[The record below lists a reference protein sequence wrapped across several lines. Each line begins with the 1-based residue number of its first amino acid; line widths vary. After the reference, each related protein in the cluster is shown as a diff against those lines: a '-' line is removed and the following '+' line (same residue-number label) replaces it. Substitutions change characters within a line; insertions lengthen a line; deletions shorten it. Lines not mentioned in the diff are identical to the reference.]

1 MRHHHSTALLPILA
15 LLLATC
21 AAGGGTVPPATVPRS
36 PASVATPSPS
46 ERAAVFPTA
55 AFTDLRETPV
65 SEAEAEDLQAILND
79 MVGGAGM
86 TATVMTA
93 DGTWS
98 GAAGTADGVRDVQV
112 DDQFAIA
119 SVTKSVIAAQV
130 MQMVE
135 AGELALDDPATAHL
149 PPQLDFDTNAAS
161 IRHLLGMHSG
171 IPDYVAGLWES
182 LSTDPQQNWTPA
194 KVLALVPATRSTAGV
209 EAGFSDTNYVLL
221 GLVIEQIRGRPLAN
235 VLRNGVLSGDGLQRL
250 IYQPGEAPA
259 EPMAMPGGESIAA
272 LEKGGGY
279 LPSLAG
285 VTAAFGAGAMAS
297 DAPSLARWWQ
307 AFCGGG
313 IVAEE
318 SLAAMATMHDGYGLG
333 LHGRSEHQVA
343 PGLERLPDRPG
354 SVGHGGNQVGYTSLA
369 ACLPEDGAV
378 VVVLSNGFEGEL
390 SAVADRLVDAWRS
403 D

>member
-1 MRHHHSTALLPILA
+1 MNRLVIVSLLVAIVAGCTSAGQTSTPNPPS
-15 LLLATC
+15 TP
-21 AAGGGTVPPATVPRS
+21 TVQA
-36 PASVATPSPS
+36 SPS
-46 ERAAVFPTA
+46 LQSNVFPVEPFA
-55 AFTDLRETPV
+55 DISVDPV
-65 SEAEAEDLQAILND
+65 SEALAAELQPILAD
-79 MVGGAGM
+79 MAGGAGM

-98 GAAGTADGVRDVQV
+98 GAAGKADGVRDIRV

-149 PPQLDFDTNAAS
+149 PPELDFDTNAAT
-161 IRHLLGMHSG
+161 IRHLLGMRSG

-182 LSTDPQQNWTPA
+182 LSTDRQQNWTPA
-194 KVLALVPATRSTAGV
+194 EVLALVPATRSTAGV
-209 EAGFSDTNYVLL
+209 ETGFSDTNYVLL

-235 VLRNGVLSGDGLQRL
+235 VLRNGVLSGDGPQRL
-250 IYQPGEAPA
+250 IYQPDEAPT

-297 DAPSLARWWQ
+297 DAPSLARWWR

-313 IVAEE
+313 IVSEE
-318 SLAAMATMHDGYGLG
+318 SLTEMATMHDGYGLG
-333 LHGRSEHQVA
+333 LHERSEHQVA
-343 PGLERLPDRPG
+343 TGLERLPDRPG

-369 ACLPEDGAV
+369 ACLPQDGAV
-378 VVVLSNGFEGEL
+378 VVVLSNGYEGEL

-403 D
+403 G